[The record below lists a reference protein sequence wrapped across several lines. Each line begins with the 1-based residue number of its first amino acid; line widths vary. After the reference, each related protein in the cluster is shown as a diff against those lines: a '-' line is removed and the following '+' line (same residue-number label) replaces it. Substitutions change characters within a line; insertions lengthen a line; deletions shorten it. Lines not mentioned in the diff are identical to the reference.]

1 MSSTATY
8 RVASAHK
15 YFGNP
20 ALAFYNARIRSAIIL
35 IYHSAPACWGV
46 SWKFNLSQSDLRY
59 ATNLFPWYSP
69 PRTKFN
75 PGFTFFVC
83 NINKSFIF
91 LQQVEVS
98 MSCLVDK
105 HDVVNLGS
113 TGNFPHKSECTSPP
127 KSLALFRSRTLGYS
141 SSRSWHRYMI
151 FKKKRWLARR
161 YAFEM
166 NSSGELVFD
175 ELFRGLEGDMT
186 HTSMQLIRCRYILCY
201 ASCSSLFVNSIYLS
215 W

>member
-1 MSSTATY
+1 M
-8 RVASAHK
+8 
-15 YFGNP
+15 
-20 ALAFYNARIRSAIIL
+20 
-35 IYHSAPACWGV
+35 
-46 SWKFNLSQSDLRY
+46 
-59 ATNLFPWYSP
+59 
-69 PRTKFN
+69 
-75 PGFTFFVC
+75 C

-98 MSCLVDK
+98 MSCLVVDK

-127 KSLALFRSRTLGYS
+127 KSLALFPSRTLGYF

-186 HTSMQLIRCRYILCY
+186 HTSMQLIRCRYLLCY
-201 ASCSSLFVNSIYLS
+201 ASCSFLVVNSIHLS
-215 W
+215 WTSIEHASFLLTSPYIKRFPPPNVAVNPSFLLIPGFDWLLESTERLWDIFAVVVVSIRYVFY